1 MLKFVSVLFAGLM
14 FCFYP
19 LSAMGEDGKSSSA
32 NATASLEIIN
42 PILISKVDDMNFG
55 KILNGFT
62 GSVLLTTSG
71 GRSAVGANVVGTTGW
86 SPAKFDVRG
95 TNDYEYYIALPSNIV
110 LKNGDNEIR
119 VENLVAKP
127 STSSNDALVGVVKS
141 DSYFTVGGRLVINSS
156 TLPAGIY
163 TSSFDVSI
171 GYN

>member
-1 MLKFVSVLFAGLM
+1 MIKFISIIFAGLM
-14 FCFYP
+14 LCCYP
-19 LSAMGEDGKSSSA
+19 LYAMGDNGASASSSA
-32 NATASLEIIN
+32 SVNIIQ
-42 PILISKVDDMNFG
+42 PILLSKVDDMSFG
-55 KILNGFT
+55 KVLTGFT

-71 GRSAVGANVVGTTGW
+71 SRSAVGANVVGTTGW

-127 STSSNDALVGVVKS
+127 SSSSNDALVGMVKS

-156 TLPAGIY
+156 NLPAGIY

>member
-1 MLKFVSVLFAGLM
+1 MIKFISIIFAGLM
-14 FCFYP
+14 LYCYP
-19 LSAMGEDGKSSSA
+19 LFTMGQNGASASSSA
-32 NATASLEIIN
+32 SVNIIQ
-42 PILISKVDDMNFG
+42 PILLSKVDDMNFG

-71 GRSAVGANVVGTTGW
+71 SRSAVGANVVGTTGW

-95 TNDYEYYIALPSNIV
+95 TIDYEYYIALPSNIV

-127 STSSNDALVGVVKS
+127 SSSSDDALVGVVKS

-156 TLPAGIY
+156 NLPAGIY